1 MLQWW
6 EGMIE
11 TVPYLMGCGGGKEY
25 VEVKHQLL
33 QALNSG

>member
-1 MLQWW
+1 MLEWW

-25 VEVKHQLL
+25 VEVKLQLL
-33 QALNSG
+33 